1 MKPTLF
7 ALVAAS
13 VVSAAFPAHAVEPTF
28 KFMVPVRTLAVQLA
42 TAQMDPGNLDFGS
55 ATVGSTT
62 LAKVVTLTNPKST
75 AVAVSNL
82 NIEGDSFLHTH
93 DCPTSMPAQSSC
105 SISVAMKPT
114 AAGPLSGA
122 LSTVIEGKTLKT
134 VLTGTGQSPLV
145 EVRTGGKIVS
155 QHSFG
160 TLGAGTSSDTVIFNI
175 KNITTS
181 PIALGPSRA
190 YVDVPFSRVSSGCG
204 ASIAVNS
211 SCNVSVSFAP
221 QAEQS
226 YTGNLRIDF
235 SGVPVYTAVTLSGTG
250 VGQPIS
256 GFNSYALKG
265 LTSPPSNWLLKSDKV
280 LIVGSGFNIWAAPSL
295 SDTFTKKVTVTGAV
309 GNIVDIQEVAGKT
322 VVKED
327 SPARLST
334 YPTITPEGSVSSSAQ
349 SAAGSGGNGG
359 MLATNGSVVLA
370 TAETGYMRYT
380 ADGTTWQQIGNPPF
394 FDRVTYANGI
404 WMVGASSQSQVYGIT
419 YNAVYTSTD
428 LVNWTQRVLPVA
440 SSHNPKSI
448 HYADGTW
455 YVGTSGGQIVSSKN
469 LTSWTPSNTPFSAGT
484 IAPITGIAVGPK
496 GLVAI
501 SPRGIITSIDGVKWA
516 SIAGPWTGSASR
528 VAYFNGK
535 FHLLS
540 SNEPSYAVSY

>member
-1 MKPTLF
+1 MKSMLLALAAICAVPF
-7 ALVAAS
+7 AY
-13 VVSAAFPAHAVEPTF
+13 AVEPTF
-28 KFMVPVRTLAVQLA
+28 KFMVPVRTLAVQQALV
-42 TAQMDPGNLDFGS
+42 QMDPASMDFGQT
-55 ATVGSTT
+55 TVSSTT
-62 LAKVVTLTNPKST
+62 PSKIITLINPKST
-75 AVAVSNL
+75 AVVVSSLNL
-82 NIEGDSFLHTH
+82 EGDSFLHTH
-93 DCPTSMPAQSSC
+93 DCPSVLLAQGSC

-122 LSTVIEGKTLKT
+122 FSAVIEGKTLKT

-160 TLGAGTSSDTVIFNI
+160 TLGLGTSSDTVIFNI
-175 KNITTS
+175 KNITTA
-181 PIALGPSRA
+181 PIALGSSRA
-190 YVDVPFSRVSSGCG
+190 YVDAPFSRVSSGCG

-211 SCNVSVSFAP
+211 SCNVSVSFTP
-221 QAEQS
+221 LAEQS

-235 SGVPVYTAVTLSGTG
+235 SGAAPYTAVTLSGAGTA
-250 VGQPIS
+250 QPIS

-265 LTSPPSNWLLKSDKV
+265 LTSAPGTWLLKSDKV
-280 LIVGSGFNIWAAPSL
+280 LLGGSGFNIWAAPSL
-295 SDTFTKKVTVTGAV
+295 SDTFTKKITVTGAV

-334 YPTITPEGSVSSSAQ
+334 YPIITPEGSVSSSAQ

-359 MLATNGSVVLA
+359 MFANNGSVVLA

-380 ADGTTWQQIGNPPF
+380 SDGATWQQVNDPPF

-404 WMVGASSQSQVYGIT
+404 WMAGASSQSQVYGIT
-419 YNAVYTSTD
+419 YNAVYTSTN
-428 LVNWTQRVLPVA
+428 LVNWTQRVLPIA

-469 LTSWTPSNTPFSAGT
+469 LTNWTLSNTPFSTGI

-501 SPRGIITSIDGVKWA
+501 SPRGIITSIDGIKWA
-516 SIAGPWTGSASR
+516 TVVGPWAGPASKIE
-528 VAYFNGK
+528 YFNGK